1 MTAEI
6 VWPQP
11 ERSVEELFDNPV
23 GARHSLDALPSLL
36 APGEKLLSGAT
47 GFLDG
52 RSGLLA
58 ATDRRLL
65 FVHRDEVMA
74 EIEYSSIRH
83 FRALAGLVVA
93 DLQVE
98 SADRRVV
105 VKQLHPRSRLAE
117 LAELLGRIPGAAGA

>member
-11 ERSVEELFDNPV
+11 ERSLEELFDNPV

-52 RSGLLA
+52 RSGLLV
-58 ATDRRLL
+58 ATDRRVL
-65 FVHRDEVMA
+65 FVHRDELIL
-74 EIEYSSIRH
+74 ELGYSSIRH

-93 DLQVE
+93 DLQIE
-98 SADRRVV
+98 SEDRRAV
-105 VKQLHPRSRLAE
+105 VKQIHPRSRLSE
-117 LAELLGRIPGAAGA
+117 LAELLSRVPGAEGG